1 MTKPTEPAQPDL
13 PRPDLPRP
21 DLPRRDSPLIVSACL
36 AGVRCRHDGRSKPD
50 PRIVELARQGRAVL
64 VCPEQL
70 GGLPTPREPANL
82 ITDPGTGPM
91 PRVVTTSGADVTENF
106 RRGAEETLRIA
117 ELTGARR
124 AILKERS
131 PSCGTGQVWQVAP
144 ADAGPRLAPGRGITA
159 RLLAERGLELFSE
172 ETWPPGA
179 EDE

>member
-1 MTKPTEPAQPDL
+1 MSGSEGHSPPKPPIL
-13 PRPDLPRP
+13 
-21 DLPRRDSPLIVSACL
+21 VSACL

-50 PRIVELARQGRAVL
+50 PRIADLVRRGRAIP

-82 ITDPGTGPM
+82 IPGPTPATLQ
-91 PRVVTTSGADVTENF
+91 VLTTSGRDVTENF

-131 PSCGTGQVWQVAP
+131 PSCGTGWVWQQAP
-144 ADAGPRLAPGRGITA
+144 GEAEPRLAPGPGVTA
-159 RLLAERGLELFSE
+159 RRLADHGLELFSE
-172 ETWPPGA
+172 ETWPPEAAPGTA
-179 EDE
+179 EAESSGP